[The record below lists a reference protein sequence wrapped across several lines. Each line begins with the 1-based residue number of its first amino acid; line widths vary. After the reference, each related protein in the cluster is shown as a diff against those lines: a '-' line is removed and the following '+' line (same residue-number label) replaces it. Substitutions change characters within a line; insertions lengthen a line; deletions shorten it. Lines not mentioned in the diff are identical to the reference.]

1 MKGKM
6 PKANYVIDES
16 EMISPSVFFI
26 WVIIIDTILVITGLI
41 LLSQTVWVINVGKY
55 MLTLLAIYHLI
66 SIGKQ
71 DADKVGVKLFM
82 GRRLY
87 RLEPGIVFVP
97 RLICKQVTA
106 ARRQILVLAGTAK
119 SAEEKAI
126 LESEIKEAEKRNV
139 EVIRMP
145 EPQRITFAEGQDD
158 KNTDELDR
166 RITSD
171 PIVILIF
178 VVEDMWPFWVKM
190 GNVYNAAYIL
200 IETAI
205 TVLQEKCAKLTAAK
219 ALEKINRL
227 NEGITERIE
236 ELIGERE
243 TKNKDGTRDMCPW
256 WGIDL
261 VSARVKSMGF
271 PRRVNEAI
279 ANKRQTII
287 GSQGQKLKLIN
298 EGTGTAEARKK
309 WLNAEADGLK
319 RQGEIAESEGGKVA
333 YQAQIMR
340 EALERSNYTIFS
352 GPAAESL
359 INMQDI
365 AKGLAVARQEG
376 KNITDKKTDVSST
389 DKKKNPKTSGKPKE
403 EKKGGEEN

>member
-1 MKGKM
+1 M
-6 PKANYVIDES
+6 AHVIC
-16 EMISPSVFFI
+16 VH
-26 WVIIIDTILVITGLI
+26 G
-41 LLSQTVWVINVGKY
+41 G
-55 MLTLLAIYHLI
+55 
-66 SIGKQ
+66 
-71 DADKVGVKLFM
+71 
-82 GRRLY
+82 
-87 RLEPGIVFVP
+87 
-97 RLICKQVTA
+97 
-106 ARRQILVLAGTAK
+106 
-119 SAEEKAI
+119 
-126 LESEIKEAEKRNV
+126 
-139 EVIRMP
+139 
-145 EPQRITFAEGQDD
+145 
-158 KNTDELDR
+158 
-166 RITSD
+166 
-171 PIVILIF
+171 
-178 VVEDMWPFWVKM
+178 
-190 GNVYNAAYIL
+190 
-200 IETAI
+200 
-205 TVLQEKCAKLTAAK
+205 
-219 ALEKINRL
+219 
-227 NEGITERIE
+227 
-236 ELIGERE
+236 
-243 TKNKDGTRDMCPW
+243 
-256 WGIDL
+256 
-261 VSARVKSMGF
+261 
-271 PRRVNEAI
+271 